1 MNILV
6 GLTSRPE
13 SKVALDRAVE
23 EAKLRRGHLTI
34 VRTMTEGL
42 GESRGALANW
52 SDELAAT
59 KEDGRALVGSL
70 EEQGVEATF
79 RLEEVSSDPARLL
92 LDVAEEVHAD
102 LIVIGIR
109 RRSAVGKLVMGSA
122 SQGVLLGAA
131 CPVLAV
137 KGPGTD

>member
-13 SKVALDRAVE
+13 SRHAFDRAVE
-23 EAKLRRGHLTI
+23 EASLRHAHLTI

-42 GESRGALANW
+42 GENRGAISGW
-52 SDELAAT
+52 SDELT
-59 KEDGRALVGSL
+59 STQ
-70 EEQGVEATF
+70 EQGRELVKDLEQRGIEADF
-79 RLEEVSSDPARLL
+79 RLEQASSDPARLL
-92 LDVAEEVHAD
+92 LDIADEVGAD

-109 RRSAVGKLVMGSA
+109 RRSAVGKLVIGSA
-122 SQGVLLGAA
+122 SQGVLLGAE

-137 KGPGTD
+137 KAPRED

>member
-13 SKVALDRAVE
+13 SKAALDRAVE
-23 EAKLRRGHLTI
+23 EATLRDARLTI
-34 VRTMTEGL
+34 VRTLKEGL
-42 GESRGALANW
+42 GENRAAVTNW
-52 SDELAAT
+52 SDEVAST
-59 KEDGRALVGSL
+59 QEHGQALVRDL
-70 EEQGVEATF
+70 AEQGIDAVF

-92 LDVAEEVHAD
+92 LDVAAEISAD

-109 RRSAVGKLVMGSA
+109 RRSAVGKLVIGSA
-122 SQGVLLGAA
+122 SQGVLMGAD

-137 KGPGTD
+137 KSPEAD